1 MCRGSRGGEWK
12 RRGEI
17 GRSRRGEGGDE
28 EGGDGGIG
36 HVPFLCQVIEG
47 APDCAGGGGVDEA
60 LPWGFS
66 WRAPSSVLV
75 RSAGGEEGGGETCIN
90 VVGG

>member
-1 MCRGSRGGEWK
+1 MCGGSQGGEWM

-17 GRSRRGEGGDE
+17 GCSRRD
-28 EGGDGGIG
+28 
-36 HVPFLCQVIEG
+36 VLFPCQVIEG

-66 WRAPSSVLV
+66 WRPPSSVLV
-75 RSAGGEEGGGETCIN
+75 RSADGEEGGGETCID
-90 VVGG
+90 VVEG